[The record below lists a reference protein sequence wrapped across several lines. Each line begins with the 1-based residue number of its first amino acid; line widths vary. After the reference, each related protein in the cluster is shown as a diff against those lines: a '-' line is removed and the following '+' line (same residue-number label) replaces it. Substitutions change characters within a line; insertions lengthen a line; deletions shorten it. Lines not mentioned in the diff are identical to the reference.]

1 MTLEVKRIKG
11 TGKDDFKVYKPKLT
25 YLFDICMDSIKLLNC
40 KDKEYLNKGYLYD
53 ITIIFSTKGY
63 SYSIKYCNSDIKV
76 PKEYLVNVV
85 RKVFNTS
92 SGLDIDISKL
102 LTLIVLKKS
111 RLGSEVYRII
121 ATSDFSSNISY
132 IVDEI

>member
-25 YLFDICMDSIKLLNC
+25 YLFDTCMDSIKTLSC
-40 KDKEYLNKGYLYD
+40 KDKDYLNKGYLYD

-76 PKEYLVNVV
+76 PKEYLANVA
-85 RKVFNTS
+85 RKIFNTAS
-92 SGLDIDISKL
+92 NLDIDISKL
-102 LTLIVLKKS
+102 TLIIFKKDN
-111 RLGSEVYRII
+111 LDSEAHRI
-121 ATSDFSSNISY
+121 TVTKDSSSIISY
-132 IVDEI
+132 TVDEI